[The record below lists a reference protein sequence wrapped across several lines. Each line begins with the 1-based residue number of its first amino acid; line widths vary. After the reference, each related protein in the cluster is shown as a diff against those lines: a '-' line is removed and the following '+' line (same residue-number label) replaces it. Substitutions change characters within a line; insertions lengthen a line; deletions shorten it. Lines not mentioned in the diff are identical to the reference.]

1 MGTVAGGPRAGAGRG
16 NVTPRT
22 ARPIGR
28 VRLAV
33 WLTSAGALLLAF
45 ALASRTQA
53 DPDLWGHV
61 RFGMDILHERGLTS
75 VDPYSFTQDRP
86 WINHEWLSEI
96 MMGGAYLAFGSTG
109 LALLKGLMTFGTLAV
124 IWGGLRGMAFGPRLI
139 AMALAV
145 IGTAQI
151 FQTLRP
157 QLWSF
162 LGLALLW
169 RLVQSSEARRHW
181 WLPLLFVI
189 WANSHGGW
197 FVGIVVLGVWAAGRS
212 LEDRR
217 QLPRWAALIGACLLA
232 TLLNPYGWGL
242 WAFLL
247 ETVRL
252 TRPEIEEW
260 RPLWAFPPTR
270 WLPWIMAVGASIW
283 FARPPVPDRWTRL
296 AVAGVLAFAA
306 LRVVRVSPLF
316 VESAVMLLAPA
327 LAWRWPVSSSGAR
340 IGATRAEQVT
350 ATVLFVAT
358 SAAAVAVGSTS
369 LACVEVTRDG
379 MPERMPVA
387 ILQSAGPGRLVT
399 FFNWGE
405 YALWHLG
412 AQVQVSIDGRRETV
426 YSQRRLDDH
435 DAILFGRPGAA
446 ELLTQWQPE
455 YVWLPRQSGIA
466 RDWLNEAQYR
476 IAWESEVSY
485 LAVRPDL
492 PALSLPSDVEP
503 TGRRCFPD

>member
-1 MGTVAGGPRAGAGRG
+1 M
-16 NVTPRT
+16 NVDAHASNQSRSWH
-22 ARPIGR
+22 PI
-28 VRLAV
+28 L
-33 WLTSAGALLLAF
+33 WWPLTGALLLAA
-45 ALASRTQA
+45 ALASRTEA

-96 MMGGAYLAFGSTG
+96 MMGVAYRALGATG
-109 LALLKGLMTFGTLAV
+109 LALLKGLITLAALAV
-124 IWGGLRGMAFGPRLI
+124 IWGSLRGMAFGPRLI

-162 LGLALLW
+162 LCLALLW
-169 RLVQSSEARRHW
+169 RLVQSPEARRHW

-197 FVGIVVLGVWAAGRS
+197 FVGIILLGVWAAGRS

-217 QLPRWAALIGACLLA
+217 QFPRWAALIGACLLA
-232 TLLNPYGWGL
+232 TLVNPYGWGL

-247 ETVRL
+247 ETIRL

-270 WLPWIMAVGASIW
+270 WLPWVMAVVASLW
-283 FARPPVPDRWTRL
+283 FARAPVPHRWTRL
-296 AVAGVLAFAA
+296 VVAGVLAYAS

-327 LAWRWPVSSSGAR
+327 LAWRWPAAPLRTPV
-340 IGATRAEQVT
+340 GATRAEQVT
-350 ATVLFVAT
+350 ALLLFVVT
-358 SAAAVAVGSTS
+358 SAAAVTVGSAS
-369 LACVEVTRDG
+369 LTCVTVTRDR
-379 MPERMPVA
+379 MPEWQPVA
-387 ILQSAGPGRLVT
+387 MLKTGESGRLVT

-412 AQVQVSIDGRRETV
+412 PEVQLSMDGRRETV
-426 YSQRRLDDH
+426 YSQKRLDEH
-435 DAILFGRPGAA
+435 DVILFGRHGAA

-455 YVWLPRQSGIA
+455 YIWLPRGSRVA
-466 RDWLNEAQYR
+466 RNWLDEARYR

-492 PALSLPSDVEP
+492 PALRPPPEVEHP
-503 TGRRCFPD
+503 GRRCFPD